1 MTTSKLNIGTYQL
14 PAAEAVLI
22 RTIVR
27 LSSHNANFNWAF
39 TDAQHCDAVIIDGT
53 AIDHSDPADVASAR
67 AVLTIV
73 RAGEDDA
80 PNTLA
85 RPIRA
90 EKLQAWL
97 QETAARLMAGTIT
110 AARLPG
116 HLQATSARLHT
127 RFKLRRWPPSTLVR
141 NDPALIRMSTLLSRR
156 SLLLTELAELS
167 QQSLDA
173 CHLFIQSLLPVGLLD
188 LEPLPSHAR
197 SAAAMAPAAQ
207 RMVPAGAPKA
217 SFGRGLISGIR
228 RRLGL

>member
-90 EKLQAWL
+90 EKLQAIA
-97 QETAARLMAGTIT
+97 QSRL
-110 AARLPG
+110 LPG
-116 HLQATSARLHT
+116 VVIA
-127 RFKLRRWPPSTLVR
+127 
-141 NDPALIRMSTLLSRR
+141 
-156 SLLLTELAELS
+156 AELIHRS
-167 QQSLDA
+167 
-173 CHLFIQSLLPVGLLD
+173 IPIGIPGKLLADPQ
-188 LEPLPSHAR
+188 EILPGPFR
-197 SAAAMAPAAQ
+197 
-207 RMVPAGAPKA
+207 
-217 SFGRGLISGIR
+217 
-228 RRLGL
+228 